1 MPQIR
6 QSFGLDAKT
15 NDSACPHGSQRRGQ
29 VGSSVA
35 LLAIVVAVVVAG
47 SGRVQAQEVP
57 PGEAIRRLERRL
69 DELDRDN
76 KAMAEEIAR
85 LQQQKNATSTATE
98 KDIGGTA
105 PDLKLPTLSSVLFQ
119 PDAPPALTIQDAA
132 QSLPEQNPAA
142 SKPPF
147 QSFVDQLATHYD
159 RGFVLV
165 ESTDPES
172 MPYKLVVRN
181 FAQVR
186 FTNTQLD
193 SLTFVDHLGNVR
205 PVDPRNDISL
215 NRDLLT
221 FSGYV
226 FSPKMQYNFIVW
238 SSGSLGDVV
247 FGGWIDYE
255 FCKAFKLYAGY
266 NGMPGSRSLIG
277 NFKDLEGMDRSMAD
291 TFFRPGFTQGIWATG
306 EPVDNLFY
314 HAMIGNSLNTL
325 AIPTTKIDTNMAYSG
340 SVWWEPLGSYGPG
353 EASNDLERQ
362 PTPVVRLGGSYT
374 HAREDRF
381 SDSSATAPD
390 NTQLSN
396 SDGTLF
402 FATGSLAPG
411 VTVLLADYNM
421 WAVDAGLKYQG
432 LALNGQYFFRTLS
445 NFRADGPL
453 PLSSTFDHGF
463 EASAGYFFFPKL
475 EFYARTSFVFGQFGN
490 SDEYGGGFSWY
501 PFAIRGVRINGE
513 VGRIDQCPVGNIITP
528 YSRGETGIYC
538 VLQAML
544 NF

>member
-1 MPQIR
+1 MMSLSRPAVLAR
-6 QSFGLDAKT
+6 
-15 NDSACPHGSQRRGQ
+15 
-29 VGSSVA
+29 VA
-35 LLAIVVAVVVAG
+35 ATLGALIVLG
-47 SGRVQAQEVP
+47 WQEVGAQAPASTPPPLQSEQAALPTTPFWPCEGGSEGTGAADPAAPWAENAALKDRVKRLEQEQQATRNLVEQLRNPAGPGDGYDKWLDGAP
-57 PGEAIRRLERRL
+57 PGQPSA
-69 DELDRDN
+69 
-76 KAMAEEIAR
+76 
-85 LQQQKNATSTATE
+85 Q
-98 KDIGGTA
+98 
-105 PDLKLPTLSSVLFQ
+105 PDVRPTL
-119 PDAPPALTIQDAA
+119 D
-132 QSLPEQNPAA
+132 N
-142 SKPPF
+142 
-147 QSFVDQLATHYD
+147 LAERLGTRYNN
-159 RGFVLV
+159 GFVLV
-165 ESTDPES
+165 ESPDPES

-255 FCKAFKLYAGY
+255 FCKAFKLYGGY
-266 NGMPGSRSLIG
+266 NGIPGSRSLIG

-381 SDSSATAPD
+381 SDASATAPD
-390 NTQLSN
+390 NTQISN

-421 WAVDAGLKYQG
+421 LAVDAGLKYQG

-475 EFYARTSFVFGQFGN
+475 EFYTRTSFIFGQFRN

-501 PFAIRGVRINGE
+501 PFGIRGLRINGE
-513 VGRIDQCPVGNIITP
+513 TGRLDQCPVGNIITP
-528 YSRGETGIYC
+528 YSRGASGIYC

>member
-1 MPQIR
+1 MKSLAR
-6 QSFGLDAKT
+6 LAVL
-15 NDSACPHGSQRRGQ
+15 AR
-29 VGSSVA
+29 VA
-35 LLAIVVAVVVAG
+35 ATLVAFILLG
-47 SGRVQAQEVP
+47 WQEVGAQPPASTPSPLQPERPALSPTSYWLFEGGPAVPGADDPAAPWAENAALKERLKRLEEEERATRALVEQLRNPAGQGGGYDRPPDAAP
-57 PGEAIRRLERRL
+57 PG
-69 DELDRDN
+69 
-76 KAMAEEIAR
+76 
-85 LQQQKNATSTATE
+85 QQPA
-98 KDIGGTA
+98 
-105 PDLKLPTLSSVLFQ
+105 Q
-119 PDAPPALTIQDAA
+119 PDVPSTLD
-132 QSLPEQNPAA
+132 N
-142 SKPPF
+142 
-147 QSFVDQLATHYD
+147 LAERLGTRYNN
-159 RGFVLV
+159 GVVLV
-165 ESTDPES
+165 DSPDPES

-193 SLTFVDHLGNVR
+193 SLTYVDHLGNVR
-205 PVDPRNDISL
+205 PVDPRNDFSL

-247 FGGWIDYE
+247 YGGWIDYE
-255 FCKAFKLYAGY
+255 FCKAFKLYGGY
-266 NGMPGSRSLIG
+266 NGIPGSRSLIG

-291 TFFRPGFTQGIWATG
+291 TFFRPGFTQGIWAIG

-325 AIPTTKIDTNMAYSG
+325 AIPTTKIDTNLAYSG
-340 SVWWEPLGSYGPG
+340 SVWWEPLGSFGPG

-381 SDSSATAPD
+381 SDASATAPD
-390 NTQLSN
+390 NTQISN

-432 LALNGQYFFRTLS
+432 LALNGQYFFRTLT

-453 PLSSTFDHGF
+453 PLSSEFDHGF
-463 EASAGYFFFPKL
+463 EASAGYFFCPKL
-475 EFYARTSFVFGQFGN
+475 ECYARTSFVFGQFGN
-490 SDEYGGGFSWY
+490 SDEYGGGFNWY
-501 PFAIRGVRINGE
+501 PFGNRGFRINGE
-513 VGRIDQCPVGNIITP
+513 TGRIDKCPVGNIITP
-528 YSRGETGIYC
+528 YSRGATGIYC

>member
-1 MPQIR
+1 MPPTR
-6 QSFGLDAKT
+6 QSFWLDAKT
-15 NDSACPHGSQRRGQ
+15 NDGACPQSGPRRGP
-29 VGSSVA
+29 GGPSVA
-35 LLAIVVAVVVAG
+35 FLAIVAALVVAG
-47 SGRVQAQEVP
+47 SGRVHAQEEP
-57 PGEAIRRLERRL
+57 LGEATRRLERRL
-69 DELDRDN
+69 DELERDN
-76 KAMAEEIAR
+76 KAIREENAR
-85 LQQQKNATSTATE
+85 LLQQKNATPPATE
-98 KDIGGTA
+98 KDIGGAATG
-105 PDLKLPTLSSVLFQ
+105 LKLPALPPVPFQ
-119 PDAPPALTIQDAA
+119 PDAPSTPTIPEAVQPPPA
-132 QSLPEQNPAA
+132 PNPAA
-142 SKPPF
+142 SGRIF
-147 QSFVDQLATHYD
+147 QSLGDQLATRYD
-159 RGFVLV
+159 GGFVLV
-165 ESTDPES
+165 ESQDPES
-172 MPYKLVVRN
+172 TPYKLVVKN

-193 SLTFVDHLGNVR
+193 SLTYVDHLGNVR
-205 PVDPRNDISL
+205 PVDPRNDFSL

-255 FCKAFKLYAGY
+255 FCKEFKLYGGY

-277 NFKDLEGMDRSMAD
+277 NFKDLQGMDRSMAD

-306 EPVDNLFY
+306 EPLDNLFY
-314 HAMIGNSLNTL
+314 HVMIGNSLNTL
-325 AIPTTKIDTNMAYSG
+325 AIPTAKIDTNLAYSG
-340 SVWWEPLGSYGPG
+340 SVWWEPLGSFGPG

-362 PTPVVRLGGSYT
+362 PTPVVRLGSSYT

-381 SDSSATAPD
+381 SDSEATTPD
-390 NTQLSN
+390 NTQIHN

-411 VTVLLADYNM
+411 VTVQLADYNM

-432 LALNGQYFFRTLS
+432 LALNGQYFFRTLT

-453 PLSSTFDHGF
+453 PLSSEFDHGF

-490 SDEYGGGFSWY
+490 SDEYGGGFNWY
-501 PFAIRGVRINGE
+501 PFANRGLRINGE
-513 VGRIDQCPVGNIITP
+513 AGRLDQCPVGNIITP
-528 YSRGETGIYC
+528 YSRGATGIYC
-538 VLQAML
+538 VLQAHL

>member
-1 MPQIR
+1 MPQTR
-6 QSFGLDAKT
+6 QTFVLDART
-15 NDSACPHGSQRRGQ
+15 NNDACLPSGQRRGQ
-29 VGSSVA
+29 VSSSVA
-35 LLAIVVAVVVAG
+35 LLAIVAFVLIAV

-57 PGEAIRRLERRL
+57 LGEAMRRLEQRL
-69 DELDRDN
+69 DELERDN
-76 KAMAEEIAR
+76 KAVREENAR
-85 LQQQKNATSTATE
+85 LLQQKNATPTATGE
-98 KDIGGTA
+98 GLGGAA
-105 PDLKLPTLSSVLFQ
+105 PGLRLPTLHPGQMQ
-119 PDAPPALTIQDAA
+119 PDAPPAPTIPNAA
-132 QSLPEQNPAA
+132 QPVPVQNPAA
-142 SKPPF
+142 SDP
-147 QSFVDQLATHYD
+147 SWVNQLASHFEN
-159 RGFVLV
+159 GFVLV
-165 ESTDPES
+165 DSKDPDS
-172 MPYKLVVRN
+172 LPYKLVVRN

-205 PVDPRNDISL
+205 PVDPRNDFSL

-255 FCKAFKLYAGY
+255 FCKAFKLYGGY

-277 NFKDLEGMDRSMAD
+277 NFKDLQGMDRSMAD
-291 TFFRPGFTQGIWATG
+291 TFFRPGFTQGIWGTG
-306 EPVDNLFY
+306 EPLDNLFY
-314 HAMIGNSLNTL
+314 HVMVGNSLNTL
-325 AIPTTKIDTNMAYSG
+325 AIPTAKIDTNLAYAG
-340 SVWWEPLGSYGPG
+340 SIWWEPLGSYGPG

-362 PTPVVRLGGSYT
+362 PKPVVRLGSSYT

-381 SDSSATAPD
+381 SDSSATTPD
-390 NTQLSN
+390 NTQIHN

-411 VTVLLADYNM
+411 VTVQLADYNM

-432 LALNGQYFFRTLS
+432 LALNAQYFFRILS

-453 PLSSTFDHGF
+453 PLSKTFDHGF

-475 EFYARTSFVFGQFGN
+475 EFYARTSFIFGQFGN
-490 SDEYGGGFSWY
+490 SDEYGGGFNWY
-501 PFAIRGVRINGE
+501 PFANRGLRINGE
-513 VGRIDQCPVGNIITP
+513 SGRLDQCPVGNIITP
-528 YSRGETGIYC
+528 YSRGATGIYC
-538 VLQAML
+538 VLQAQL

>member
-1 MPQIR
+1 
-6 QSFGLDAKT
+6 
-15 NDSACPHGSQRRGQ
+15 
-29 VGSSVA
+29 
-35 LLAIVVAVVVAG
+35 
-47 SGRVQAQEVP
+47 
-57 PGEAIRRLERRL
+57 
-69 DELDRDN
+69 
-76 KAMAEEIAR
+76 
-85 LQQQKNATSTATE
+85 
-98 KDIGGTA
+98 
-105 PDLKLPTLSSVLFQ
+105 
-119 PDAPPALTIQDAA
+119 
-132 QSLPEQNPAA
+132 
-142 SKPPF
+142 
-147 QSFVDQLATHYD
+147 
-159 RGFVLV
+159 
-165 ESTDPES
+165 
-172 MPYKLVVRN
+172 
-181 FAQVR
+181 
-186 FTNTQLD
+186 
-193 SLTFVDHLGNVR
+193 VDHLGNVR
-205 PVDPRNDISL
+205 PVDPRNDFSL

-255 FCKAFKLYAGY
+255 FCKEFKLYGGY

-277 NFKDLEGMDRSMAD
+277 NFKDLQGMDRSMAD
-291 TFFRPGFTQGIWATG
+291 TFFRPGFTQGIWAIG
-306 EPVDNLFY
+306 EPLDNLFY

-325 AIPTTKIDTNMAYSG
+325 AIPTTKIDTNLAYSG

-374 HAREDRF
+374 HAREARR
-381 SDSSATAPD
+381 SDASATAPD
-390 NTQLSN
+390 NTQISN

-475 EFYARTSFVFGQFGN
+475 EFYARTSFVFGQFRD
-490 SDEYGGGFSWY
+490 SDEYGGGFNWY
-501 PFAIRGVRINGE
+501 PFAIRGLRINGE
-513 VGRIDQCPVGNIITP
+513 AGRLDQCPVGNIITP
-528 YSRGETGIYC
+528 YSRGATGEYF

>member
-1 MPQIR
+1 
-6 QSFGLDAKT
+6 
-15 NDSACPHGSQRRGQ
+15 
-29 VGSSVA
+29 
-35 LLAIVVAVVVAG
+35 
-47 SGRVQAQEVP
+47 
-57 PGEAIRRLERRL
+57 
-69 DELDRDN
+69 
-76 KAMAEEIAR
+76 
-85 LQQQKNATSTATE
+85 
-98 KDIGGTA
+98 
-105 PDLKLPTLSSVLFQ
+105 
-119 PDAPPALTIQDAA
+119 
-132 QSLPEQNPAA
+132 
-142 SKPPF
+142 
-147 QSFVDQLATHYD
+147 
-159 RGFVLV
+159 V
-165 ESTDPES
+165 ESSNPES
-172 MPYKLVVRN
+172 TPYKLVVRN

-193 SLTFVDHLGNVR
+193 SLFFVDHLGDVR

-226 FSPKMQYNFIVW
+226 FSPNMQYNFIVW

-247 FGGWIDYE
+247 FGGWIDYV
-255 FCKAFKLYAGY
+255 FSKAFTLYGGY
-266 NGMPGSRSLIG
+266 NGLPGSRSLIG

-306 EPVDNLFY
+306 EPLDNLFY

-325 AIPTTKIDTNMAYSG
+325 AIPTTKIDTNLVYSG

-381 SDSSATAPD
+381 SDANATAPD
-390 NTQLSN
+390 NTQISN

-411 VTVLLADYNM
+411 VTVLLADYDM

-475 EFYARTSFVFGQFGN
+475 ELYGRTSFVFGQFGN

-501 PFAIRGVRINGE
+501 PFAVRGLRINGE
-513 VGRIDQCPVGNIITP
+513 VGRLDQCPVGNIITP
-528 YSRGETGIYC
+528 YSRGASGIYC
-538 VLQAML
+538 VAQAML
-544 NF
+544 NY

>member
-1 MPQIR
+1 MKSLAR
-6 QSFGLDAKT
+6 QAVLA
-15 NDSACPHGSQRRGQ
+15 RGTATL
-29 VGSSVA
+29 VA
-35 LLAIVVAVVVAG
+35 LILLG
-47 SGRVQAQEVP
+47 WQEVGAQAPPSLPPIQPEQPALPTVPVRQFEAGP
-57 PGEAIRRLERRL
+57 PGTRA
-69 DELDRDN
+69 D
-76 KAMAEEIAR
+76 
-85 LQQQKNATSTATE
+85 
-98 KDIGGTA
+98 
-105 PDLKLPTLSSVLFQ
+105 
-119 PDAPPALTIQDAA
+119 
-132 QSLPEQNPAA
+132 NPAA
-142 SKPPF
+142 LSAENAALKERLKHLEEEQRATRELVEQLRNPAGQGGGYHMPPDAAPPGQQPSQQPGQQCTPPPDRLF
-147 QSFVDQLATHYD
+147 QSLADQLATHYD
-159 RGFVLV
+159 GGFVLV
-165 ESTDPES
+165 ESKDPENT
-172 MPYKLVVRN
+172 PYKLVVKN

-193 SLTFVDHLGNVR
+193 SLTYVDHLGNVR
-205 PVDPRNDISL
+205 PVDPRNDFSL

-255 FCKAFKLYAGY
+255 FCKEFKLYGGY

-277 NFKDLEGMDRSMAD
+277 NFKDLQGMDRSMAD

-306 EPVDNLFY
+306 EPLDKLFY
-314 HAMIGNSLNTL
+314 HVMIGNSLNTL
-325 AIPTTKIDTNMAYSG
+325 AIPTAKIDTNLAYSG
-340 SVWWEPLGSYGPG
+340 SVWWEPLGSFGPG

-362 PTPVVRLGGSYT
+362 PTPVVRLGSSYT

-381 SDSSATAPD
+381 SDSSATTPD
-390 NTQLSN
+390 NTQIHN

-411 VTVLLADYNM
+411 VTVQLADYNM
-421 WAVDAGLKYQG
+421 WALDAGLKYQG
-432 LALNGQYFFRTLS
+432 LALNAQYFFRTLT

-453 PLSSTFDHGF
+453 PVSSTFDHGF
-463 EASAGYFFFPKL
+463 EASAGYFFCPKL

-490 SDEYGGGFSWY
+490 SDEYGGGFNWY
-501 PFAIRGVRINGE
+501 PFANRGLRINGE
-513 VGRIDQCPVGNIITP
+513 AGRLDQCPVGNIITP
-528 YSRGETGIYC
+528 YSRGATGEYF